1 MKPPCKA
8 DLVAADRAIKSALT
22 YARDLIREGR
32 HDEAV
37 ECLTASGKSAAMLY
51 GERVG

>member
-1 MKPPCKA
+1 MTTIKA
-8 DLVAADRAIKSALT
+8 DLRAADRIIRAACNV
-22 YARDLIREGR
+22 ARDLIREGR

-51 GERVG
+51 GERVA